1 MWQWLKE
8 LWGPT
13 PKKIV
18 LDLSEDLESEVR
30 RDPYREAAP
39 GGEDITPAVK
49 EEPSLVDIIRG
60 AAQEVAEEQVKL
72 EQRYLKDDY
81 LRSYFQ
87 KSMKFIFSQ
96 INSDSYDFVLVHD
109 HDAGVATEAFGIFSQ
124 IFVKACTQ
132 IGIKAKAETTYVNV
146 DKASVKKFLKTIET
160 KTPRVDIDEKVRAML
175 GS

>member
-49 EEPSLVDIIRG
+49 EEPSLLGIIRG
-60 AAQEVAEEQVKL
+60 AAEEVAEEQAKIEQQHLGDAKL
-72 EQRYLKDDY
+72 RG
-81 LRSYFQ
+81 YFH
-87 KSMKFIFSQ
+87 KSMKHILSKLDT
-96 INSDSYDFVLVHD
+96 DSYEFVLVHD
-109 HDAGVATEAFGIFSQ
+109 NQVGVAKEAFGKFSLIFAE
-124 IFVKACTQ
+124 ACRQ
-132 IGIKAKAETTYVNV
+132 LGIKATVESSYVNI
-146 DKASVKKFLKTIET
+146 DKASVRKLLKTIQT

-175 GS
+175 GG